1 MRHTRCIMIKHL
13 LLTLLAIVASTTVI
27 TAQDQQEQ
35 TATPEIEV
43 ESYSYGDI
51 HIQVIT
57 EEEVEISLFI
67 NGSPISQG
75 NDYNY
80 YYHYNNG
87 QESVYIISYYAL
99 GLEGEEI
106 TISAYAQANGKSPS
120 EMVSIAYTV
129 PSKTAPPTITVLD
142 DDIYDDDDYYD
153 YYDDWYDYILF
164 SCEDGADIFFWIDG
178 EYGCASKNCRPV
190 LDGNGNVVYE
200 LVIDMSGSE
209 ADTVIIEAYAQCGE
223 RVPSEWVS
231 YTHIVPERT
240 IELEISNTIDYEV
253 GCAYIS
259 IYCEDEGAE
268 INFFILDK
276 SENVLYEGIYNEPI
290 ALSDYGRFYIYAYA
304 KSPNKRRSF
313 SRYYDID
320 IDEFTF
326 FPYYPTFDFSKDGI
340 YYKITSDSTVKVTY
354 MTDEVLD
361 ICSNFY
367 PSYSGDV
374 IVPETVE
381 DRESH
386 IYTVT
391 EIGENAFFDCVSLNS
406 ISLPN
411 TITRIG
417 YRAFGKTGLESIFVP
432 ASVNLIHPE
441 AFIGCDKLISVQV
454 DEDNPTYD
462 SRDNCNA
469 IIETATNTL
478 VCGSISTIIP
488 QSVTAL
494 GDNCF
499 GGFFVVSHLRSIIIP
514 DNVLI
519 IGKCAFEECAFIE
532 DIKIGSSVTTI
543 GEGAFMADSLK
554 HIALP
559 ASVETIGDHAFY
571 FNRYLVDITCKS
583 IMPPTASNLLSTD
596 DYFSNYKTVKLF
608 VPNES
613 IEAYR
618 THEEWGKFTY
628 IVPFI
633 GAGPGDVDGDG
644 NISIKDATCLI
655 DVLLSGGELPAY
667 YDVDGNGTV
676 SIKDVTVLIDMLLGG
691 N

>member
-304 KSPNKRRSF
+304 KSK
-313 SRYYDID
+313 
-320 IDEFTF
+320 
-326 FPYYPTFDFSKDGI
+326 
-340 YYKITSDSTVKVTY
+340 
-354 MTDEVLD
+354 
-361 ICSNFY
+361 
-367 PSYSGDV
+367 
-374 IVPETVE
+374 
-381 DRESH
+381 
-386 IYTVT
+386 
-391 EIGENAFFDCVSLNS
+391 
-406 ISLPN
+406 
-411 TITRIG
+411 
-417 YRAFGKTGLESIFVP
+417 
-432 ASVNLIHPE
+432 
-441 AFIGCDKLISVQV
+441 Q
-454 DEDNPTYD
+454 
-462 SRDNCNA
+462 
-469 IIETATNTL
+469 
-478 VCGSISTIIP
+478 
-488 QSVTAL
+488 
-494 GDNCF
+494 
-499 GGFFVVSHLRSIIIP
+499 
-514 DNVLI
+514 
-519 IGKCAFEECAFIE
+519 
-532 DIKIGSSVTTI
+532 
-543 GEGAFMADSLK
+543 
-554 HIALP
+554 
-559 ASVETIGDHAFY
+559 
-571 FNRYLVDITCKS
+571 
-583 IMPPTASNLLSTD
+583 
-596 DYFSNYKTVKLF
+596 
-608 VPNES
+608 
-613 IEAYR
+613 
-618 THEEWGKFTY
+618 
-628 IVPFI
+628 
-633 GAGPGDVDGDG
+633 
-644 NISIKDATCLI
+644 
-655 DVLLSGGELPAY
+655 
-667 YDVDGNGTV
+667 
-676 SIKDVTVLIDMLLGG
+676 
-691 N
+691 